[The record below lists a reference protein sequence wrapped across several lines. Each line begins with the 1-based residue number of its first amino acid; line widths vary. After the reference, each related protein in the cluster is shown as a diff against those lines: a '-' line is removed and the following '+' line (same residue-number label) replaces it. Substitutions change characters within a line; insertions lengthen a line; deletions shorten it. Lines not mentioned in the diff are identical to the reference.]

1 MYLEVMCTV
10 YFIKAIDSRALIS
23 SALYKTLSLILC
35 ITYYYYLSYTVGA
48 ESSAR
53 EGKRSLYC

>member
-1 MYLEVMCTV
+1 MCTV